1 MRTIYEPAKSTA
13 KRIREELRKA
23 FPELPAS
30 HFKVTTDT
38 YSGGSSVHVN
48 FTDYPFEGDVNK
60 VIRKFSSKSFDGSID
75 LETHVGYN
83 YGGFKFSGAGY
94 VFATRIISDERRAL
108 IKEILENMQDKG
120 FIPDDITPNRYE
132 YNTYFHN
139 IDAELTRDN
148 YYIGNPEHIVGITNE
163 LLGNNKEKTPLRVED
178 FEYLSESLKNYIFR
192 TDTYSNGDT
201 EATHKNI
208 EKIEELLQ
216 NTIKTLPNL
225 DMEMT
230 TQEKD
235 AEKEKVLEFV
245 MTQFDS
251 SFYKFE
257 LLPEIGGGEDFNI
270 LIDYTDKLI
279 KKELKTL
286 LSKYTEN
293 GFKFKKSVLN
303 DLTNKSLI
311 SNETDFRKVFKETNF
326 PNADTPIID
335 GLTEGKFTQESI
347 KNALDEA
354 LKNYVNI
361 LLENNQVKVSLTKSE
376 QLLFENVV
384 SSMVR
389 KPYVLTKEQL
399 QTIVNH
405 LIDYKKEDKLNF
417 QQTFKD
423 TLIREISSALNESFS
438 NAYTQE
444 EQEIINSFITDEIVN
459 AEIVKYIQLGYLI
472 DRNMVQIELASTI
485 QSTINWAKKYRTD
498 EPILTQ
504 ERALSS
510 IENAISDSI
519 VQVIL
524 NANEVEYI
532 KSIIETELTPHLG
545 KGISLNKEA
554 FYTKY
559 QNDFSKLAKYKSFN
573 DSKVNRMSNVFIRET
588 YDMVKECIISELDG
602 GFDHYQVN
610 IEGNY
615 EYENVALSQKL
626 THEYYQ
632 KLFSKYIEEF
642 KEYQPNKHAS
652 TPQTDLYY
660 MFDGSEVKAKFDMAI
675 QRVLLGSLN
684 EEIFR
689 REFDL
694 YLESEHPEFY
704 EDAEE
709 VPEQTEENV
718 LDIRLPVIKA
728 NLQELM
734 NDVKEQGFIMTDSVE
749 NLTKNLIR
757 EYGYGFNSEYG
768 TTDMLDFLM
777 REQYTTV
784 LTAKDKNIIKG
795 TLKNY
800 LEENYK
806 PMWLKINQNLI
817 AFDTLLDKS
826 IEENTARLVTS
837 KYFGDSDRDIYE
849 TLSTYVKDN
858 AEILLEE
865 VKEHFATNTEISQE
879 EKEQFLQKLVQEE
892 LQKVHDRYVTMLDNM
907 NTNEFTDFTE
917 SEYPI
922 LVQTIAEYKDAEITE
937 DNEGTIRNNIYKAI
951 LRDSNKKETLLYQT
965 NKEELMN
972 LYNSLE
978 EFNDINLIP
987 IDEYEL
993 KVDAIVENPIPHTE
1007 LFGSS
1012 IYATNAEFLD
1022 AKYPRINDMIGNLK
1036 RVFVYQNILNLT
1048 ADISVNDN
1056 EFDYV
1061 NETELKEEIKQSVM
1075 DLVTGSELYPL
1086 DIDDYLHHTQYNN
1099 QFNAIKKALN
1109 RYLHS
1114 DEIYYQN
1121 TTNVDL
1127 KVIAQRHKIQY
1138 NNVKDE
1144 LVKEIAFHYNE
1155 DIQAKLGTA
1164 KYSKVIGKEI
1174 KSYKKEIEKFVRE
1187 KLRETE
1193 FSYKG
1198 NLTFENLERENSL
1211 YKELVNEYVNL
1222 LKKAHTE
1229 EELNVL
1235 VELNKD
1241 VVTSSLQSIVE
1252 RHSRTNMDVE
1262 DVGFIIYKNGFSPSE
1277 FSKLNAFV
1285 QGLFVA
1291 DQSISTKIALELNT
1305 LVDDKTYVV
1314 TPKHYLVAI
1323 KSLKGNIGKNI
1334 LKKAVVGKMVSIRFS
1349 QEEKE
1354 VRLLNTTLVTTLL
1367 EEISKEL
1374 STFGDLFNVV
1384 NEILPFQEKST
1395 SRLAEVDSI
1404 FAEVLEEV
1412 KENAETKKGIIVDYT
1427 KANILEDKDVQEVK
1441 EQIELAVRKA
1451 IKLNI
1456 TTREQIKRDAKVE
1469 MVLVLS
1475 DLQRKPEYATVFT
1488 YTYADREKEVLAQ
1501 RIRGTMSKFKDENKL
1516 TTQFKEFAENAFITG
1531 NFPNTLFT
1539 KDVEKTFSKNLVD
1552 NNTKLKAVEFINTML
1567 EIYSQQHKIAK
1578 VSEVEP
1584 LSGKAKV
1591 EGLSKR
1597 QLQLIIGQAVANFIR
1612 EYEEDGITFQD
1623 IDKTIIYNHLL
1634 NKQELIAICDRVNV
1648 RIFNNKV
1655 NNNTDYNVED
1665 IALQELKVSLD
1676 DLRTS
1681 DEFVELLEELE
1692 EDDIQ
1697 EIIVKNVNMTK
1708 LLQAMTTEK
1717 VQIEFIK
1724 INGEHRKMIATRNP
1738 DLIEDDVLANQLRST
1753 NSIATLNHQIN
1764 TDQVIVYD
1772 TEVEGFRAF
1781 KPSRF
1786 VRYIRE
1792 NGETQV
1798 ATGYEV
1804 NEEAIKGSDISPRD
1818 MIRHLQ
1824 NGVVRVVFRKVSDGT
1839 SRVMWAT
1846 RNSELINQFAEENN
1860 INLND
1865 RSGNRDRR
1873 FNDFENEARI
1883 GLQINGDYITVMSL
1897 DAKGFR
1903 TFKPSTVLDYDTEFN
1918 VCSFMVFD
1926 VNQIGWRKVMNGEAS
1941 VADLYVDGSINA
1953 IQTPEYNPENAVN
1966 QVENTVEEV
1975 QPEEEETISYYEINK
1990 AEILKDIVSTIY
2002 KDLIKEPAF
2011 VAVPNKLMQK
2021 YILLISQMTAHD
2033 IKTNDDLQHEMSQ
2046 KSYLTL
2052 NQNDKEDILNNNF
2065 GESILKIKS
2074 NILND
2079 AIINDITQKDTE
2091 ENLVRLESDLLT
2103 KKLLFDLQVNNT
2115 TVTAEDFMELYSI
2128 IEQDFFEKLTANETD
2143 KLRAMLATYNSD
2155 INRKD
2160 VSNKLTKLL
2169 YTNLADEIYENH
2181 KDSIE
2186 QALTVANNESENVV
2200 EEQTGFIP
2208 SENDVTFKNINV
2220 NELIY
2225 LIQHNL
2231 VTVKFRKKPTKKFP
2245 DGELRILTGTRN
2257 IEIAQRYNELTEE
2270 QIQGLELLNTK
2281 ERVASELSKGT
2292 IAILDVEINEG
2303 RNFTLARLVSYEVQ
2317 GQEPVIVE
2325 DVAPTESQL
2334 EHFNPKAENT
2344 FITKEDM
2351 YDTLKNKVVRVTFRK
2366 ADGNERV
2373 LWATTNYELIKNY
2386 FVRDLT
2392 KLKYDAN
2399 KEVLTAEE
2407 NREQQLESGL
2417 FKVLDLEAQSYRSFK
2432 FDNVVEFNELHKV
2445 SSWIEFEPNDMGWF
2459 NVMKGNAYIKDL
2471 ENVGQREAKPTTT
2484 NFTAERIQLETENH
2498 ANYVQAEAKLNMLK
2512 EQAETNQS
2520 AYDQIK
2526 TKFESANQRLEIA
2539 LAKVAEAEERI
2550 ANSNEVPKYSK
2561 EDLYSKVQQEHIL
2574 DIVLKTILN
2583 QSNDN
2588 IEISAFLKPKQ
2599 DKDMTNVV
2607 LITYKAVKDGILYE
2621 GLEAIIANPRFILN
2635 GVSHEVVADLTN
2647 TFHFGTGSVA
2657 KTVISPTILKVMKML
2672 KSTIIT
2678 PAKSLAVLG
2687 TKLTESDSQRL
2698 LRLSQIVEL
2707 YKEKLTKE
2715 KIVFQ
2720 FVNATDTTPAHAKFI
2735 TREGNKNVVWQVTP
2749 AYIYNETDDKILY
2762 VRQNPAST
2770 SKEWEAYLNQ
2780 LKRFIT
2786 SQTTLDQRKDVGI
2799 HLKSVEKLDIF
2810 AVLTTHA
2817 FNLRKR
2823 IK

>member
-30 HFKVTTDT
+30 HFKVNTDT

-60 VIRKFSSKSFDGSID
+60 VIRKFSSNSFDGSID

-83 YGGFKFSGAGY
+83 FGGFKFSGAGY
-94 VFATRIISDERRAL
+94 VSASREISDERRAL

-120 FIPDDITPNRYE
+120 FIPENITPSYNE
-132 YNTYFHN
+132 YHTYFYK

-148 YYIGNPEHIVGITNE
+148 YYIGNPEHIVGVTNE
-163 LLGNNKEKTPLRVED
+163 LLGNNKEKTPLREED
-178 FEYLSESLKNYIFR
+178 FEYLSEKLKSYIFR
-192 TDTYSNGDT
+192 TDAYATDDS

-208 EKIEELLQ
+208 EKIEELFK
-216 NTIKTLPNL
+216 NTVKTLPTLNE
-225 DMEMT
+225 EMT

-235 AEKEKVLEFV
+235 AEKERVFEFV
-245 MTQFDS
+245 KTQFDTD
-251 SFYKFE
+251 FYKFE
-257 LLPEIGGGEDFNI
+257 LLPNIDDDDEFNI
-270 LIDYTDKLI
+270 LVDYTDKII
-279 KKELKTL
+279 KNELKSL
-286 LSKYTEN
+286 VAKYTEN
-293 GFKFKKSVLN
+293 GFKFKKSVIN

-311 SNETDFRKVFKETNF
+311 SNETDFSKVFKETNF

-335 GLTEGKFTQESI
+335 GLTEGGFTQESL
-347 KNALDEA
+347 KTALDEA
-354 LKNYVNI
+354 LKNYVII
-361 LLENNQVKVSLTKSE
+361 LLEDNQVKVNLTKAE

-405 LIDYKKEDKLNF
+405 LIEYKKEDKLMF
-417 QQTFKD
+417 QRTFKD
-423 TLIREISSALNESFS
+423 TLIREISNALKESFS

-459 AEIVKYIQLGYLI
+459 AEIDKSEQLGYVI

-485 QSTINWAKKYRTD
+485 QNTVSWAKRYRTD
-498 EPILTQ
+498 EPILT
-504 ERALSS
+504 EDRAMTA
-510 IENAISDSI
+510 IENAISESI
-519 VQVIL
+519 SSAYL
-524 NANEVEYI
+524 SGNEISYI
-532 KSIIETELTPHLG
+532 KSIVRQELTPHIG
-545 KGISLNKEA
+545 KGITIMQDD
-554 FYTKY
+554 FFIKY
-559 QNDFSKLAKYKSFN
+559 REEFNKLAEYKSFH
-573 DSKVNRMSNVFIRET
+573 DSKVNRMTNAFVQET
-588 YDMVKECIISELDG
+588 FEMVKECIISELDG

-837 KYFGDSDRDIYE
+837 KYFGDSDGDIYE

-937 DNEGTIRNNIYKAI
+937 DNEGTIRYNIYKAI

-993 KVDAIVENPIPHTE
+993 KVDAIVENPLPHTE
-1007 LFGSS
+1007 LFGSM
-1012 IYATNAEFLD
+1012 IYHTNAEFLD
-1022 AKYPRINDMIGNLK
+1022 AKYPRITDMMGNLK
-1036 RVFVYQNILNLT
+1036 RVFIYQNILNLT
-1048 ADISVNDN
+1048 QDINRTEN
-1056 EFDYV
+1056 AFDYV
-1061 NETELKEEIKQSVM
+1061 NENQLKEEIAQEVM
-1075 DLVTGSELYPL
+1075 DLVTGSELSPINIDSYL
-1086 DIDDYLHHTQYNN
+1086 NKSDIQEQYIATKN
-1099 QFNAIKKALN
+1099 ALN

-1114 DEIYYQN
+1114 DEVYQQN
-1121 TTNVDL
+1121 TTNVDT
-1127 KVIAQRHKIQY
+1127 KGIARRHKVQY
-1138 NNVKDE
+1138 TNVKNN
-1144 LVKEIAFHYNE
+1144 LVKQIAMVYND
-1155 DIQAKLGTA
+1155 DIHENLDTT
-1164 KYSKVIGKEI
+1164 KYRKVLR
-1174 KSYKKEIEKFVRE
+1174 KKVKAFEKQVVDYVRE
-1187 KLRETE
+1187 SLREAE

-1198 NLTFENLERENSL
+1198 NITYENLQTEDDFFIELLENYEDFLSEPDAETDITEWFELNKGFIDETLQKTAVRHTVENLE
-1211 YKELVNEYVNL
+1211 V
-1222 LKKAHTE
+1222 
-1229 EELNVL
+1229 
-1235 VELNKD
+1235 D
-1241 VVTSSLQSIVE
+1241 D
-1252 RHSRTNMDVE
+1252 RH
-1262 DVGFIIYKNGFSPSE
+1262 GFILYKNGFSPSE
-1277 FSKLNAFV
+1277 FSKLNKYV
-1285 QGLFVA
+1285 QGLFTHSQRLA
-1291 DQSISTKIALELNT
+1291 TILAFEIPTNDNRKL
-1305 LVDDKTYVV
+1305 VV
-1314 TPKHYLVAI
+1314 TPKHYLLALKLI
-1323 KSLKGNIGKNI
+1323 KGN
-1334 LKKAVVGKMVSIRFS
+1334 VGKDILEKAILDVMVSITFKGEIKDS
-1349 QEEKE
+1349 K
-1354 VRLLNTTLVTTLL
+1354 LLDVTLVETLL
-1367 EEISKEL
+1367 EEISTDFTSFGTVFEAVNAQIPFKEA
-1374 STFGDLFNVV
+1374 
-1384 NEILPFQEKST
+1384 NE
-1395 SRLAEVDSI
+1395 SRLTIVDSL
-1404 FAEVLEEV
+1404 FEEVLEEV
-1412 KENAETKKGIIVDYT
+1412 KENAETKKGILIDYT
-1427 KANILEDKDVQEVK
+1427 KDNILENVEFK
-1441 EQIELAVRKA
+1441 ELKEKIELLVRKA

-1456 TTREQIKRDAKVE
+1456 TTKSRIKHEAREILID
-1469 MVLVLS
+1469 VLS
-1475 DLQRKPEYATVFT
+1475 HLQGTAEYPNVFT
-1488 YTYADREKEVLAQ
+1488 FTYGDREKEVLSQ
-1501 RIRGTMSKFKDENKL
+1501 RIRGTMSKYKEENKL
-1516 TTQFKEFAENAFITG
+1516 TTQFKEFAETAFISG
-1531 NFPNTLFT
+1531 NFSNKLFT
-1539 KDVEKTFSKNLVD
+1539 KDIAKTFSKNLAD
-1552 NNTKLKAVEFINTML
+1552 NDTKLKAVEFINEML
-1567 EIYSQQHKIAK
+1567 GVFAEQNKIAK

-1584 LSGKAKV
+1584 LSGKAKI
-1591 EGLSKR
+1591 EGVSKR

-2169 YTNLADEIYENH
+2169 YTNLADEIYEKH

-2471 ENVGQREAKPTTT
+2471 ENVGHREAKPTTT
-2484 NFTAERIQLETENH
+2484 VQTHERIALEAENR
-2498 ANYVQAEAKLNMLK
+2498 ANFEEAETILERLKNEAEANK
-2512 EQAETNQS
+2512 AGYET
-2520 AYDQIK
+2520 IK
-2526 TKFESANQRLEIA
+2526 TKYNSAYQRLEIA
-2539 LAKVAEAEERI
+2539 LEKVAEAEEKI
-2550 ANSNEVPKYSK
+2550 ANSNEVPNYSK
-2561 EDLYSKVQQEHIL
+2561 EDLASKLQQEQIL
-2574 DIVLKTILN
+2574 ANMIPQLIN
-2583 QSNDN
+2583 QTDDS
-2588 IEISAFLKPKQ
+2588 IEVNAFLKPKQ
-2599 DKDMTNVV
+2599 DKDMTNVLV
-2607 LITYKAVKDGILYE
+2607 ITYKAVKDGIVYE
-2621 GLEAIIANPRFILN
+2621 GLDSIITNPRFILN
-2635 GVSHEVVADLTN
+2635 GVSYEVVTDLTN
-2647 TFHFGTGSVA
+2647 TFHFGTGSVI
-2657 KTVISPTILKVMKML
+2657 KSLISPILLKVMKML

-2678 PAKSLAVLG
+2678 PKKSLAVLG
-2687 TKLTESDSQRL
+2687 TKLNESDSQRL
-2698 LRLSQIVEL
+2698 VRLSQIVEL
-2707 YKEKLTKE
+2707 YREKLTKE
-2715 KIVFQ
+2715 KVMFQ

-2770 SKEWEAYLNQ
+2770 SKEWETYLNQ

-2786 SQTTLDQRKDVGI
+2786 SQATAEQRKDVGI
-2799 HLKSVEKLDIF
+2799 HLKSVNKLDIF

-2823 IK
+2823 IQ